1 MDLLIRKKN
10 GECEIVTEDIESY
23 DLEKRLPAMQVILD
37 IVNTV
42 KRMRKEITCPRC
54 HNDEHFI
61 EEHSDYGGT
70 VYSCQGCGKEIHVG
84 A

>member
-10 GECEIVTEDIESY
+10 GECETVTEDIESY
-23 DLEKRLPAMQVILD
+23 DLEKRLAAMQVILD
-37 IVNTV
+37 IVNAV

-54 HNDEHFI
+54 HNDEHFL
-61 EEHSDYGGT
+61 EECSDAGGT
-70 VYSCQGCGKEIHVG
+70 LFVCQGCGKEIHVS